1 MKESRNNKC
10 FLIFTLT
17 IDTAA
22 FFTFFLYTRFP
33 LSQSLAFTSF
43 NKKTI
48 AESFDIF
55 Q

>member
-10 FLIFTLT
+10 FLIFSLV
-17 IDTAA
+17 DTAA
-22 FFTFFLYTRFP
+22 FFTFFLSTRFP
-33 LSQSLAFTSF
+33 LSQPLTFTSF